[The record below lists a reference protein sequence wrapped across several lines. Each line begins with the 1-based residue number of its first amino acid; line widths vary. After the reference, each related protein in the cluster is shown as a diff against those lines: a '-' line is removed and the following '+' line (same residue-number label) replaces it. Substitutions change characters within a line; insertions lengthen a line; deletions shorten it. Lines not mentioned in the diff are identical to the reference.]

1 MLKDRSTPTC
11 VGMAGVE
18 MVRSDPHGVILRYL
32 SVFVVVALITLGWSP
47 AATADDGA
55 AAPSDAI
62 AQALE
67 MANAPDP
74 VFDDDVEIP
83 ESADDDAAME
93 TDVGRVTMGIP
104 AVGEAEVDGPTAIYE
119 GTVEDITVALQPAAG
134 GLRAL
139 VHIDSAEAPERF
151 DFVMGGD
158 VATLE
163 MMPDGSVVALNPDD
177 EVLAVAPTP
186 WALDANGVNVPTY
199 YEISGTTLTQVVEH
213 KAGDFVYGI
222 VADPWWNPFSWPWGK
237 WVKASGKA
245 IKKAAGKCVKGAV
258 GAALVG
264 AVGTKTNNIL
274 IKKFGGK
281 KALIK
286 ITGWQGYVGLAAAG
300 CVANNIPR

>member
-1 MLKDRSTPTC
+1 MTRTNSHNVTRC
-11 VGMAGVE
+11 F
-18 MVRSDPHGVILRYL
+18 L

-47 AATADDGA
+47 AATADDGT

-67 MANAPDP
+67 KANAPDP

-83 ESADDDAAME
+83 ESADADAAVE
-93 TDVGRVTMGIP
+93 TAVGRVTMSIP
-104 AVGEAEVDGPTAIYE
+104 AVGEAEVDGPTALYE
-119 GTVEDITVALQPAAG
+119 GTHEDTTVALQPAAG

-163 MMPDGSVVALNPDD
+163 MMPDGSVVALNLDE

-186 WALDANGVNVPTY
+186 WALDANGVNVPTH

-213 KAGDFVYGI
+213 KAGDFAYGI

-245 IKKAAGKCVKGAV
+245 IKKAAKKCLV
-258 GAALVG
+258 GAAATTLGYGVNNG
-264 AVGTKTNNIL
+264 AQNIY
-274 IKKFGGK
+274 IKKIQKAAKHRAYKAVVRGGPQVYIG
-281 KALIK
+281 A
-286 ITGWQGYVGLAAAG
+286 AAAG
-300 CVANNIPR
+300 CLANNIPR